1 MKLGVMSAQLPAAL
15 GQADLVFGYGAR
27 EGKDKLGWDLAQA
40 LTPLGSK
47 AQTFDDLSAL
57 VQAVVR
63 QTRPGDHILVM
74 SNGSFGGVHQKILD
88 ALPCTE
94 PAFEN
99 NNSKDQG

>member
-1 MKLGVMSAQLPAAL
+1 
-15 GQADLVFGYGAR
+15 
-27 EGKDKLGWDLAQA
+27 
-40 LTPLGSK
+40 
-47 AQTFDDLSAL
+47 
-57 VQAVVR
+57 
-63 QTRPGDHILVM
+63 M